1 MYEKLIPFHTHQIY
15 TFLCCNKQKQQ
26 LPFCGCTK
34 EEEHHV
40 HFLVSHFPS
49 HARPTLKSFF
59 YHCLLSTIVD
69 KQKEIA
75 TEYVTYS
82 LFMDALDDDDDDDD
96 DYSDV
101 LDDEMV
107 HVLIIT

>member
-1 MYEKLIPFHTHQIY
+1 MK
-15 TFLCCNKQKQQ
+15 
-26 LPFCGCTK
+26 
-34 EEEHHV
+34 V
-40 HFLVSHFPS
+40 VLVI
-49 HARPTLKSFF
+49 AVE
-59 YHCLLSTIVD
+59 IVVD

>member
-1 MYEKLIPFHTHQIY
+1 MSITSI
-15 TFLCCNKQKQQ
+15 
-26 LPFCGCTK
+26 
-34 EEEHHV
+34 
-40 HFLVSHFPS
+40 SSFPIS
-49 HARPTLKSFF
+49 PRTQDPPSNPFF

-96 DYSDV
+96 DYY
-101 LDDEMV
+101 EWFMF
-107 HVLIIT
+107 

>member
-1 MYEKLIPFHTHQIY
+1 MSISSFP
-15 TFLCCNKQKQQ
+15 N
-26 LPFCGCTK
+26 
-34 EEEHHV
+34 V
-40 HFLVSHFPS
+40 PS

-59 YHCLLSTIVD
+59 YHCLLSTIGD

-96 DYSDV
+96 HYSDV
-101 LDDEMV
+101 LDDERFMF
-107 HVLIIT
+107 